1 VCFGGGYMASSTAS
15 RVAIFILR
23 VLVFIL
29 LLISLIVL
37 TTNATTVDVGSTE
50 AVRMHFNDISA
61 YRSEY
66 IYTFSKIPI
75 ARRRV

>member
-1 VCFGGGYMASSTAS
+1 MASSTAS

-37 TTNATTVDVGSTE
+37 TTNATTVDVGTE
-50 AVRMHFNDISA
+50 AVRIHFNDISA